1 MEGPREREFEN
12 MSFTHMML
20 ALTRFFKRKA
30 MQHAAVSKPAQRL
43 ATKIRFDD
51 EDMDLFFVAALGWGP
66 AGGLDVGQAFHVAG
80 QIVDGDGDSWVRA
93 FGAYGELLD
102 AQADEWKARGWRR
115 AAGETRLK
123 AFAAWRSS
131 WQFASPRGPVF
142 AAHYAR
148 HQRAFVAAMDELEL
162 PATFFQVPWEGQS
175 LPGVFLQNA
184 NAGAPVVL
192 VIGGADTCFEDLFL
206 TVGRNLLDRGYSVA
220 LADLPGQGNTAAA
233 GLRWPIDAE
242 RPIAAVTDL
251 LIERFGA
258 EPGRMALL
266 GLSLGGY
273 FVARAAGHDTRFA
286 TVMAST
292 PFPDPAQL
300 FSLSVRA
307 AMEAATTPGA
317 TPPSAAALRSRD
329 TMFWKNGV
337 TSAAEFLARTAGMR
351 ADPSRVSVPFLSIL
365 GGGDSPVFA
374 AQAHAWH
381 DAIPA
386 STKRFVMLDAASGAD
401 GHVQV
406 NNRLRLAQECVGWM
420 DDVFAGSR

>member
-1 MEGPREREFEN
+1 
-12 MSFTHMML
+12 MS
-20 ALTRFFKRKA
+20 
-30 MQHAAVSKPAQRL
+30 AASPAKPAQRL
-43 ATKIRFDD
+43 ATKVRFDD

-66 AGGLDVGQAFHVAG
+66 AGGLDVGQAFHVASR
-80 QIVDGDGDSWVRA
+80 IVDGDGESWVRA
-93 FGAYGELLD
+93 FAEQGELLD
-102 AQADEWKARGWRR
+102 AQADAWKARGWRR
-115 AAGETRLK
+115 AAGEARLK

-131 WQFASPRGPVF
+131 WQFAAPRGPVF

-148 HQRAFVAAMDELEL
+148 HQRAFVVAMDELQL
-162 PATFFQVPWEGQS
+162 PATFFQVPWDGRA

-184 NAGAPVVL
+184 DADAPVVL

-220 LADLPGQGNTAAA
+220 LADLPGQGITAAS
-233 GLRWPIDAE
+233 GLHWPIEAE

-251 LIERFGA
+251 LVERFGA
-258 EPGRMALL
+258 RPGRMALL

-273 FVARAAGHDTRFA
+273 FVARAAGRDTRFA

-300 FSLSVRA
+300 FALSVRA
-307 AMEAATTPGA
+307 AAEAAARPDA
-317 TPPSAAALRSRD
+317 TPPSAAALRSRE

-337 TSAAEFLARTAGMR
+337 ADARELLARTADMR

-374 AQAHAWH
+374 AQARAWH
-381 DAIPA
+381 EAIR
-386 STKRFVMLDAASGAD
+386 STDKRFVLLDAASGAD

-406 NNRLRLAQECVGWM
+406 NNRLRLAQECTGWM
-420 DDVFAGSR
+420 DELFARSR